1 MKYSFEVISICK
13 VNCRFL
19 QKKPGR
25 WPISDDILHSC
36 GLLIGRKVKKNKT
49 NKQRKQKENNHC
61 KYQMGQQ
68 INEVE

>member
-36 GLLIGRKVKKNKT
+36 GLLIGRKVKKKK

-68 INEVE
+68 MNEVE